1 MILIGPVTLFFL
13 LLLAFKPIRRVL
25 LWAFVV
31 VAIFLVACWN
41 GWIGPP
47 AHAQSHPDIPPGMT
61 WIGTP
66 GLAPCSATNLPPCEI
81 HVGVN
86 QPTVILSPGGVRGL
100 DRNVPINCNRL
111 SDCSFP
117 PSASPITPSSQEP
130 EAAAQ

>member
-47 AHAQSHPDIPPGMT
+47 AHAQSAL
-61 WIGTP
+61 GTP
-66 GLAPCSATNLPPCEI
+66 GLAPCSSSNLPPCFAL
-81 HVGVN
+81 GP
-86 QPTVILSPGGVRGL
+86 PTL
-100 DRNVPINCNRL
+100 DNRTLGHISINCNRL

-117 PSASPITPSSQEP
+117 PSASPITPASQEP